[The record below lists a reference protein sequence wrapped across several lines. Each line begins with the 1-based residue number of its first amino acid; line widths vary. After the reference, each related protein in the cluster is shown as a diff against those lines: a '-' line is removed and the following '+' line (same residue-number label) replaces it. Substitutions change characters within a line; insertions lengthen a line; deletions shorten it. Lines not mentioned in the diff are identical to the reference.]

1 MLTLDLLRL
10 HVAGNT
16 VTPIYLTTSGGR
28 KFRDIAGSI
37 IAVYHAHVGSDLGAL
52 AQALDE
58 LAGNSADIK
67 VYRGL
72 AKILHDSLTIVPPVE
87 VNAEELRRTVFT
99 LAAQGGPLVR
109 NADML
114 FPHTVAEKVEDIA
127 ATLGMD
133 APTLHASLYADLKD
147 RQCIH
152 AVDLTLT
159 PEALIQRYNT
169 ALAQAMVFRAT
180 RMVLDVYDNYRLL
193 FKYLKLTG
201 LMHSITPLSGTVLPA
216 RESGSAL
223 PARGY
228 RLDID
233 GPVSLFT
240 HSERYGCSMA
250 NLIPAILKC
259 QQWRLAAKVHVGHE
273 EKIFRLSPRD
283 GLTSHYRDEPVF
295 NSRYEEALFSRFSKS
310 ARHKWVIEREGAILS
325 LGDTVMIPDF
335 KFTHPDGRVAHL
347 EIVGFWTP
355 QYLTRKLA
363 KVQKLALP
371 NMIIAIPAALNCAR
385 DTFSGEVIHFKG
397 SLLLKDLLPSLER
410 VACVEAG

>member
-1 MLTLDLLRL
+1 MLTLELLRL
-10 HVAGNT
+10 RVAGNA

-28 KFRDIAGSI
+28 KFLDIAANI
-37 IAVYHAHVGSDLGAL
+37 IAVYHAHVGSSLGEL
-52 AQALDE
+52 TQALDD
-58 LAGNSADIK
+58 LAGSSADLK

-99 LAAQGGPLVR
+99 LAAQGDTLVR
-109 NADML
+109 AADLL
-114 FPHTVAEKVEDIA
+114 FPTTVAEKVEEIA
-127 ATLGMD
+127 ATLHMD
-133 APTLHASLYADLKD
+133 AQTLRASLYADLKD
-147 RQCIH
+147 RQRIH
-152 AVDLTLT
+152 AVDLALT

-169 ALAQAMVFRAT
+169 ALAQAMVYRAT
-180 RMVLDVYDNYRLL
+180 RMVLDIYDNYRLL
-193 FKYLKLTG
+193 FKYMKLTG
-201 LMHSITPLSGTVLPA
+201 LMHGITPIPA
-216 RESGSAL
+216 
-223 PARGY
+223 GY
-228 RLDID
+228 RIDID

-240 HSERYGCSMA
+240 HSERYGCAMA
-250 NLIPAILKC
+250 NLIPAIIKC
-259 QQWRLAAKVHVGHE
+259 RQWRLAAKVHVGNE

-283 GLTSHYRDEPVF
+283 GLTSHYRDEPQF
-295 NSRYEEALFSRFSKS
+295 NSRYEEALFARFSKS

-363 KVQKLALP
+363 KVQKLAVQNL
-371 NMIIAIPAALNCAR
+371 IIAIPAALNCAR
-385 DTFSGEVIHFKG
+385 EAFSGEVIHFKG

-410 VACVEAG
+410 VACVESVGGKYPHSS